1 LAGGRFIPRRVEAHM
16 DVVVYGAEKVPP
28 GFRVVKSVE
37 ELRRHLRRA
46 FIVVVGDRGLAEELG
61 VAYFSEEEWG
71 DFLRWYAGVYNL

>member
-1 LAGGRFIPRRVEAHM
+1 M
-16 DVVVYGAEKVPP
+16 DVVVYGADEAPT

-37 ELRRHLRRA
+37 ELRRHLHGA
-46 FIVVVGDRGLAEELG
+46 FIVVVGDRELAEELG

>member
-1 LAGGRFIPRRVEAHM
+1 M
-16 DVVVYGAEKVPP
+16 DVVVYGAEKIPP
-28 GFRVVKSVE
+28 GFRVIKSVD
-37 ELRRHLRRA
+37 ELRRHLGVA